1 MNTIYNIW
9 RITQCA
15 TETARVT
22 GQDERAVK
30 RAIVS
35 IQGTGYQPT
44 LDEQI
49 DARRMVM
56 EAVDAPIDAET
67 YRAQH
72 GEEQLSTHTSWMP
85 VHMLAQKM
93 GVASQTLRHS
103 PDEYGVEFRTAYGRN
118 TYGGCGGLDKWAAHH
133 KPYEE
138 ARAPWSAIKKQGQ
151 ISRRW
156 EGGRAARVDGKTPW
170 MQVSRM
176 MGVLDLTERQIRK
189 LARRENEYGLVVTQ
203 NGGGNWFCCDEE
215 WRK

>member
-1 MNTIYNIW
+1 MNTIYNVW

-22 GQDERAVK
+22 GRDERTVK
-30 RAIVS
+30 RAVTK
-35 IQGTGYQPT
+35 IQGTGYRPT

-49 DARRMVM
+49 EARRMVM
-56 EAVDAPIDAET
+56 ESVDAPIDAET

-72 GEEQLSTHTSWMP
+72 GEEQLSTHTQWMP

-93 GVASQTLRHS
+93 GVAAQTLRHNAR
-103 PDEYGVEFRTAYGRN
+103 EYGVEIRTTYGRQP
-118 TYGGCGGLDKWAAHH
+118 YGAHGQWIKH
-133 KPYEE
+133 KPHEE
-138 ARAPWSAIKKQGQ
+138 ARAAWSVIKKQGQ

-156 EGGRAARVDGKTPW
+156 EDGRAERIDGKTPW

-189 LARRENEYGLVVTQ
+189 MARRDNEYGLVVTQ
-203 NGGGNWFCCDEE
+203 NGGGNWFCCDEK